1 MALGRWADAEASLR
15 AAFDAAQSLSA
26 QPQAWRVQVAL
37 GKLFRSMRK
46 SQASADA
53 FDAART
59 LIAEQARLA
68 PDQDGL
74 RQRFSERALAMI
86 PATTLTSLQ
95 QARRAAG
102 GLPARERAIAT
113 LIAQGKNNREI
124 AETLVI
130 SPRTVEVHVSNIMG
144 KLDVWSR
151 AQIAAWAAANGL

>member
-1 MALGRWADAEASLR
+1 
-15 AAFDAAQSLSA
+15 
-26 QPQAWRVQVAL
+26 
-37 GKLFRSMRK
+37 
-46 SQASADA
+46 
-53 FDAART
+53 
-59 LIAEQARLA
+59 
-68 PDQDGL
+68 
-74 RQRFSERALAMI
+74 MI

-102 GLPARERAIAT
+102 GLTARERAIAT